1 MRLKTFHAETLAGAL
16 ELVRQTLGSHAIIVA
31 THEDDASR
39 GARVTAA
46 VDQDEQK
53 FDFFSDGASEE
64 TLEYLTS
71 ALEQHGVPNPLIDRL
86 IDAATD
92 GTDNTPT
99 EVLAGA
105 LSRVFSFHPLPQR
118 PGDTPIMLIGPPGV
132 GKTVSCAKFAA
143 RAALSDD
150 FDINLVSADPVR
162 VTAIDQL
169 RAYAQR
175 LDATFYEAPDA
186 DALAALLT
194 HIKRKEMVVIDTP
207 GTNPY
212 NMKDLAHLVEL
223 AEAGKPLT
231 VLVLTAG
238 RDAQEAADLAEAFR
252 PVGPTSLM
260 TTGLDM
266 AKKLGSVLSAA
277 DAAGLSLTDV
287 SMAPEIGAGLT
298 PLDPSLLARLLLPND
313 AKENADVRDTGVR
326 TS

>member
-31 THEDDASR
+31 THEDDANR

-46 VDQDEQK
+46 IDPDEQS
-53 FDFFSDGASEE
+53 FDFFSDGASTE

-71 ALEQHGVPNPLIDRL
+71 ALEQHGVPNSLIDRL

-92 GTDNTPT
+92 GTDDGPT

-105 LSRVFSFHPLPQR
+105 LARIFTFTALPQR
-118 PGDTPIMLIGPPGV
+118 PGGAPIMLIGPPGV
-132 GKTVSCAKFAA
+132 GKTVSCAKIAA
-143 RAALSDD
+143 RAALAED
-150 FDINLVSADPVR
+150 FDINLVAADPVR

-169 RAYAQR
+169 RAYADR
-175 LDATFYEAPDA
+175 LDATFYEAA
-186 DALAALLT
+186 NAEALASILT
-194 HIKRKEMVVIDTP
+194 RIKRKEMVVIDTP

-223 AEAGKPLT
+223 AEAGKPFT

-252 PVGPTSLM
+252 PVGPVTLL

-277 DAAGLSLTDV
+277 DAAGISLTDV

-298 PLDPSLLARLLLPND
+298 PLNPTMLARLLLPNE
-313 AKENADVRDTGVR
+313 AKENTDVRDKGVR